1 MSFTSPPEPIGA
13 NATFTV
19 ISNQDNIISGLTSI
33 STSHLNWDVS
43 SPPNKQIPFHYIV
56 NGANNLHPLQI
67 TFLTSE
73 NTSSNENGPLP
84 LIKNILN
91 NISNVVEDQ
100 KEVIQFISHNTGST
114 LNWAGYYDSGGG
126 TVTLS
131 TPFPGAPF
139 AQLANTSYLITL
151 VITPK
156 GTKPNWTNS
165 SMKISCLLLAN

>member
-1 MSFTSPPEPIGA
+1 MSFTSPPDPIGA

-19 ISNQDNIISGLTSI
+19 ISDQNNVISGLTSN

-43 SPPNKQIPFHYIV
+43 SPPNKQIPSHYIV
-56 NGANNLHPLQI
+56 NGANNLHPIQI
-67 TFLTSE
+67 TFLTLE

-91 NISNVVEDQ
+91 NTSNVVEDQ

-114 LNWAGYYDSGGG
+114 LNWAGYIDSGGG
-126 TVTLS
+126 AVTLS

-139 AQLANTSYLITL
+139 AQEANTSYLITL

-156 GTKPNWTNS
+156 GAKPNWTNS
-165 SMKISCLLLAN
+165 SMKISCLPLAN